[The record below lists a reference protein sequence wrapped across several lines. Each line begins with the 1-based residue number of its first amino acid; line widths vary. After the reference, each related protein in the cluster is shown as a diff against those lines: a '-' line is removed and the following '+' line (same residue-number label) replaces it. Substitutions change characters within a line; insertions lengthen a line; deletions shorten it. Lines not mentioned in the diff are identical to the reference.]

1 LCGGVPV
8 GDVATGDLGFE
19 SGGLASGDVDA
30 VEVAEND
37 FGIVRTAKGD
47 VELGYFVS
55 SNGSS
60 VSDGGGDY

>member
-19 SGGLASGDVDA
+19 SGGLARGDVDA

-37 FGIVRTAKGD
+37 FRVVRTAKRD

-55 SNGSS
+55 GDAAGIGDS
-60 VSDGGGDY
+60 GGDY